1 MRPAAILAL
10 VWLIAGMPVAHA
22 QSKADLQATATQ
34 AAQQYGVPTDLF
46 LSQIQGESSFNP
58 NIGCNKV
65 GACGIAQFL
74 PGTAQQFGVNT
85 SDPTSSLYGAAQ
97 YDAQLFQQY
106 GSWTTA
112 LTKYTGGLSPGNT
125 AGNAAYAQ
133 AFTAAQQADS
143 NGITTVSA
151 TGQQVDFGGGTD
163 TSITSSS
170 TDPTASTGAVGVADV
185 AIASPDPTNGSSGV
199 SLGSGP
205 GSAASSTITTGSG
218 IAPATT
224 VTASGTTLSTPFSW
238 AYSYVQSS
246 LLAPLTN
253 GANQVL
259 SAVQPAIT
267 VVAVLAIAI
276 MGMLM
281 ALGIIGPGDVMLR
294 WLRIIGVVGLL
305 ANTAD
310 YNTYVTHL
318 VITDIP
324 QWFSSIFDP
333 GRTLASPAATFDA
346 ALLSSYHATQLVH
359 AVSFGDGIVMG
370 IAKVFFLFIVI
381 VVLVV
386 MFAVFVVLQTLMA
399 VVLLVAPILL
409 LGLMFEYTRRFVNGL
424 VNAIVGLLLSAFAV
438 NAIVAILTAGM
449 SQVFGSIQAG
459 INDWD
464 TFYNL
469 IAAGISLAIIGA
481 IVPIAARVMH
491 SLSGAADH
499 GVRAANPIGAAATL
513 GTAALAAPIAATAG
527 PAAAGAAITRVGTAV
542 GRSLSSSVSKKA

>member
-1 MRPAAILAL
+1 MRPAAVLAL
-10 VWLIAGMPVAHA
+10 VWLIAGVPVALA

-34 AAQQYGVPTDLF
+34 AAQQYGVPTNLF

-143 NGITTVSA
+143 NGITTASA

-163 TSITSSS
+163 TSVTSSS
-170 TDPTASTGAVGVADV
+170 TDPTASTGGDV
-185 AIASPDPTNGSSGV
+185 SIASPDPTNGSSGV
-199 SLGSGP
+199 SLGSGS

-218 IAPATT
+218 SAPATS

-253 GANQVL
+253 AANQVL

-281 ALGIIGPGDVMLR
+281 ALGIIGHGDVMLR

-310 YNTYVTHL
+310 YNTYVTQL
-318 VITDIP
+318 VITDVP
-324 QWFSSIFDP
+324 QWFSSIFNP
-333 GRTLASPAATFDA
+333 GSTLASPAATFDA

-370 IAKVFFLFIVI
+370 IAKVFFLFVVVI
-381 VVLVV
+381 VLVV

-491 SLSGAADH
+491 SLAGAADH

-513 GTAALAAPIAATAG
+513 GAAALAAPIAATAG